1 MDALEYVF
9 RIDAFTPETLP
20 MARLAEYLAALAD
33 LIGSRSSTHL
43 LRIESG
49 SARLVHS
56 VAFEDAPK
64 VQKRIHDVALAAGP
78 KDAQRGFNALDEL
91 LANDNAVG
99 QLIDPGGEVVIPFPG
114 RNRPKPLNFPG
125 FRQDGA
131 IEGVVVS
138 IGGKDQ
144 SAHAILQDSGITYS
158 GCTLSRD
165 LARQLARY
173 LYGPKIRLHGNGRW
187 DRSADG
193 VWKLGEFRVSEF
205 EALDESALSVVLDD
219 LRTIAGDE
227 LRDDAPTELLK
238 LRVQERS

>member
-20 MARLAEYLAALAD
+20 MARLAEYLTALAD

-56 VAFEDAPK
+56 VAFEEVPK

-78 KDAQRGFNALDEL
+78 KDAQRGFSVLDEL
-91 LANDNAVG
+91 LANDNAIG
-99 QLIDPGGEVVIPFPG
+99 QLIDPDGEIVIPFPG
-114 RNRPKPLNFPG
+114 RNRPRPLSFSG
-125 FRQDGA
+125 FRQDGT
-131 IEGVVVS
+131 IEGVVVN

-144 SAHAILQDSGITYS
+144 TAHAILQDSGITYS

-173 LYGPKIRLHGNGRW
+173 LYGSKIRLHGNGRW

-193 VWKLGEFRVSEF
+193 VWKLSEFRVADF
-205 EALDESALSVVLDD
+205 EALDESTLSTVLDD
-219 LRTIAGDE
+219 LRVIAGDE
-227 LRDDAPTELLK
+227 LDDDAPTELLG